1 MVRMITEGYD
11 VVIAS
16 RYHPESRVRGVPLL
30 RRTLSRSASLLMQ
43 ALFPTPGLRDFTCGY
58 RAYRA
63 SVLRAAVGR
72 YRDAFVNQEGFQCM
86 VDILLKLRSMHLV
99 FGEAP
104 LILRYDRKAGKS
116 KMRVWRTMCHTL
128 FLVLRRRCGA

>member
-1 MVRMITEGYD
+1 MV
-11 VVIAS
+11 VAS

-58 RAYRA
+58 RAYKA

-72 YRDAFVNQEGFQCM
+72 YRDAFMTQEGFQCM

-104 LILRYDRKAGKS
+104 LILRYDRKSGKS
-116 KMRVWRTMCHTL
+116 KMRVWRTMRHTL